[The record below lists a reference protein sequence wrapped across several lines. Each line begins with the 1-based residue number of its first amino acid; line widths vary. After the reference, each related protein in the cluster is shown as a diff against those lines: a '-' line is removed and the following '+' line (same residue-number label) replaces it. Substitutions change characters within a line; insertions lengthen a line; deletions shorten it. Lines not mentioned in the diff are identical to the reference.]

1 LEEVSVLPI
10 GFKVGGGYVGISKN
24 MDMKKY
30 DLALFL
36 SEKPAS
42 AAGVFTKNLV
52 KAAPVNISITRLQKK
67 SSLFYGIVANSGC
80 ANACTGHQGNVDA
93 EYICTS
99 VENSL
104 NLQKG
109 TILCASTGIIGKP
122 ININDKFLPKNINYI
137 INNSMGT
144 SAKNEDDA
152 ILGIMTT
159 DTFIKKVSKQ
169 IFFDNKK
176 VTIWGC
182 VKGAGMIHPN
192 LSSSKHATML
202 AFILT
207 DIQVDNKVLQKILE
221 NSLEDSF
228 HSISIDG
235 DTSTN
240 DSIIVLANGMSD
252 VTVSSNRDLYKFA
265 EAFNEIMI
273 ELAKLVVKDGEGA
286 TKFIEIEI
294 KNLKTKNDAK
304 KIASTIATSP
314 LVKTA
319 LFGSDLNWGRIIAAI
334 GRSGVSF
341 NLNKIDLYIANIKI
355 LNNGEVIKF
364 PIKTV
369 KESLCRKTIKLIIDF
384 NDGDKSTKYYT
395 CDLSYNYVK
404 INSEYN

>member
-1 LEEVSVLPI
+1 MLPI

>member
-1 LEEVSVLPI
+1 MLPI

-252 VTVSSNRDLYKFA
+252 VTVSSNRDIYKFV